1 MKASVLML
9 AMVSSLLVVAS
20 PEVALAGLVTA
31 PVPEPTVLLVWVV
44 LAGAGG
50 LFFWRRNREN

>member
-1 MKASVLML
+1 MKASALFL
-9 AMVSSLLVVAS
+9 AVVSGLLVVAS
-20 PEVALAGLVTA
+20 PDIALAGVVVS
-31 PVPEPTVLLVWVV
+31 PVPEPTALLVWGV